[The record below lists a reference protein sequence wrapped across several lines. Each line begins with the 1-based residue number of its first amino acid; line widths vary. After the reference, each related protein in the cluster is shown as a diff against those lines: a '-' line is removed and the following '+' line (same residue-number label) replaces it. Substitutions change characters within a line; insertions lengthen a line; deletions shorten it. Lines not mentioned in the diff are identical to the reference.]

1 VRGLTIPKG
10 KKYSKMVEPESKKMK
25 SKRKSIRKKKE
36 KPVEKTVEFTFG
48 APDAKEVFLA
58 GEFNNWDT
66 LSLPMKKDKKGI
78 WKIKIK
84 LTPGRY
90 EYKFFADNVW
100 VESLPGAE
108 KSSNPFGTQNLVT
121 WVK

>member
-1 VRGLTIPKG
+1 MVEQENKRIRSKG
-10 KKYSKMVEPESKKMK
+10 KSVP
-25 SKRKSIRKKKE
+25 KKKE
-36 KPVEKTVEFTFG
+36 KPIEKTVEFNYSV
-48 APDAKEVFLA
+48 PEAKEVYLA

-66 LSLPMKKDKKGI
+66 RSLPMKKDKKRV

-84 LTPGRY
+84 FTPGRY

-100 VESLPGAE
+100 VESLPGVE
-108 KSSNPFGTQNLVT
+108 KSSNPFGSQNFVI

>member
-1 VRGLTIPKG
+1 MRGLTIPKG

-36 KPVEKTVEFTFG
+36 KPVEKTVEFTFF

-58 GEFNNWDT
+58 GEFNGWDNQ
-66 LSLPMKKDKKGI
+66 SLHMKKNKGGV
-78 WKIKIK
+78 WNAKVK
-84 LTPGRY
+84 LSPGHY

-100 VESLPGAE
+100 VESLPGVE
-108 KSSNPFGTQNLVT
+108 QVSNALGTKNFVV

>member
-1 VRGLTIPKG
+1 MAEKENKRIRSKG
-10 KKYSKMVEPESKKMK
+10 KSVTQ
-25 SKRKSIRKKKE
+25 KKE
-36 KPVEKTVEFTFG
+36 KSIEKTVEFTFR
-48 APDAKEVFLA
+48 APEARKVFLA

-66 LSLPMKKDKKGI
+66 RSLPMKKDKKGV

-100 VESLPGAE
+100 VESLPGVE
-108 KSSNPFGTQNLVT
+108 KSSNPFGSHNFIN